1 MKITRLLFFLL
12 ISVAFVGCSTQS
24 FTIAPGGGTQAAD
37 KSQTFFISGIGQTTN
52 IECKRN
58 LWRK

>member
-24 FTIAPGGGTQAAD
+24 FTIAPGGGTQAATRTNFLYQWYW
-37 KSQTFFISGIGQTTN
+37 SNTN